1 LLAFLREPQTTA
13 IPSARAGS
21 AERGSL
27 IAGMQPHEYVG
38 IFRVAANVFVHE
50 AEGESVDDERIEGW
64 MTHGGL
70 RFTPYPMRYTA
81 C

>member
-1 LLAFLREPQTTA
+1 
-13 IPSARAGS
+13 
-21 AERGSL
+21 
-27 IAGMQPHEYVG
+27 MQPHEYVG

-50 AEGESVDDERIEGW
+50 AEDKSVDEEVDDERIEGW
-64 MTHGGL
+64 MTRGGL